1 MLLDQKQV
9 RYILILDFSLLRE
22 KDCLLVAVKGVQ
34 KGFLHN
40 LQSTG
45 SLALIHPSKL
55 YQEAIRL
62 GLSPLFTDA
71 PNDISISEVSIA
83 FRNMYI

>member
-1 MLLDQKQV
+1 M
-9 RYILILDFSLLRE
+9 
-22 KDCLLVAVKGVQ
+22 LVAVKGVQ
-34 KGFLHN
+34 KAFLQN

-45 SLALIHPSKL
+45 SLALIQPSKL

-71 PNDISISEVSIA
+71 PNDIFISEVSIA
-83 FRNMYI
+83 FQRKFNRVTILFLIE